1 MEKNDPV
8 QPRMLTKEII
18 DAKNKDITDDLQA
31 TLGENKKDVNRLR
44 RKLTVTFWVI
54 IILSVIIFIIGVLL
68 LSVPVVAAFG
78 GQIDRLNSLIAAGFG
93 IADLIGLVL
102 YGPIEK
108 IHKLMGDMSQLI
120 LVLNSHQ
127 TEISLRLLEMD
138 FLNNRPSVGTAAEK
152 IGTDTENNIKII
164 QDYFEVPG
172 EKK

>member
-1 MEKNDPV
+1 MEKNDLV
-8 QPRMLTKEII
+8 QPRTLTKEIL
-18 DAKNKDITDDLQA
+18 DEKNKDITDDLQA
-31 TLGENKKDVNRLR
+31 TLRENRSDVKRLR

-54 IILSVIIFIIGVLL
+54 IILSIIIFIIGVLL

-78 GQIDRLNSLIAAGFG
+78 GHIDRLNSLIAAGFG

-108 IHKLMGDMSQLI
+108 IQKLMGDMSQLI

-127 TEISLRLLEMD
+127 TEVSLRLLEMD
-138 FLNNRPSVGTAAEK
+138 FLNNRPSVGVAADK
-152 IGTDTENNIKII
+152 IGSATEKNIKII
-164 QDYFEVPG
+164 QDYFEVPE